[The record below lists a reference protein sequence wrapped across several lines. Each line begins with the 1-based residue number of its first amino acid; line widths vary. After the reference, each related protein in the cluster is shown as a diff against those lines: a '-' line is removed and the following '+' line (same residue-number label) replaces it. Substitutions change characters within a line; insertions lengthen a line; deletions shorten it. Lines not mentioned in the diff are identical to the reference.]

1 VNKHTTKAIV
11 LSRVDYGD
19 SDRIITILTPEYGKL
34 SLMAKGVRKIN
45 SKLAGGIEL
54 FSIFDAG
61 FVMGRGE
68 VGRLT
73 SSRLIKFYSNVINDI
88 ERVQLGY
95 EILKSFSHNIEDNV
109 ESGYFYLLCQLLS
122 LLDEPL
128 VSTTR
133 LTIYFKAKMLSLAGH
148 GPNLRTDEKGKPLKE
163 DETYDFNIL
172 SMSFYPAKHGRYT
185 SSHIKLMRVLFDTDD
200 ESQIFKV
207 NLKNKE
213 DEDLKPLIDAMF
225 KAHLS
230 V

>member
-1 VNKHTTKAIV
+1 MNKQTTKAIV
-11 LSRVDYGD
+11 LRRVDYGD
-19 SDRIITILTPEYGKL
+19 SDRIITILTPEQGKL

-54 FSIFDAG
+54 FAVFDAG

-68 VGRLT
+68 MGRLT
-73 SSRLIKFYSNVINDI
+73 SSRLIKFHSNIINDI
-88 ERVQLGY
+88 DRVQLGY
-95 EILKSFSHNIEDNV
+95 EILKSFNRNIEDYA
-109 ESGYFYLLCQLLS
+109 ESGYFYLLRQLLG

-128 VSTTR
+128 VPITR
-133 LTIYFKAKMLSLAGH
+133 LSIYYKAKLLSLAGH
-148 GPNLRTDEKGKPLKE
+148 SPNLRTNEKGKPLKE
-163 DETYDFNIL
+163 DETYNFNVQ
-172 SMSFYPAKHGRYT
+172 SMGFYQEEHGKYKAP
-185 SSHIKLMRVLFDTDD
+185 HIKLMRMLFDSDD

-225 KAHLS
+225 KTHLS